1 MGKSK
6 SKSNSRSIS
15 KWKKFFSSSA
25 QKTNNDSREELGGS
39 QQTATSPG
47 PTSNSSVSG
56 TSRSKSINKR
66 RANMSRDDGAMPKTV
81 EEKDHTPVP
90 APAPKS
96 IEEKKEKKEG
106 GSKTE
111 EAPSKQGQ
119 KKKTEPKKEEQE
131 ASVFE
136 EVQGPA
142 APAQTGTHGIKN
154 KMRWKID
161 VEGADTNGDQK
172 MSEVLD
178 KLAKL
183 RKKIKNKK
191 CKVLKANEKA
201 LTEEDDEK
209 ETHDDVIINC
219 ARVLQL
225 VKMEALISKE
235 IPEPDQEILRAFC
248 RSGDQEDKSEGL
260 IEKIVMGVLN
270 AVVQKN
276 EFVRQVTIPGE
287 LRLFAV
293 DEKKAKVPMMAL
305 LMARKDLLYV
315 SWSKPN
321 RDVENTLD
329 GTWGGMAVKKGAA
342 VAVQSTLLG

>member
-15 KWKKFFSSSA
+15 KWRKFWGSSA
-25 QKTNNDSREELGGS
+25 QKTNNDSREELGS
-39 QQTATSPG
+39 QTTAMAPSPA
-47 PTSNSSVSG
+47 TASNSSVSG
-56 TSRSKSINKR
+56 TSRSKSLQKR
-66 RANMSRDDGAMPKTV
+66 RANMSRDDGNTPKTV
-81 EEKDHTPVP
+81 EEKDH
-90 APAPKS
+90 PKS
-96 IEEKKEKKEG
+96 IDEKKEEKKEEKKKEG

-111 EAPSKQGQ
+111 EAPSKPAP
-119 KKKTEPKKEEQE
+119 KKKEAKKEEQE

-136 EVQGPA
+136 EVEGPA

-161 VEGADTNGDQK
+161 VEGADTTTKGDQK
-172 MSEVLD
+172 MSEVLE

-183 RKKIKNKK
+183 RKKNKTKK
-191 CKVLKANEKA
+191 CKVLKANDKIM
-201 LTEEDDEK
+201 TEDDDEK
-209 ETHDDVIINC
+209 EVTEDTIINC

-225 VKMEALISKE
+225 IKMEALIVKE
-235 IPEPDQEILRAFC
+235 IPEPDHEILRAFC
-248 RSGDQEDKSEGL
+248 RSGDQEDKAEGM
-260 IEKIVMGVLN
+260 IEKIVMTVLN

-276 EFVRQVTIPGE
+276 DYVRQVTIPGE

-293 DEKKAKVPMMAL
+293 DEKKAKMPMIAL

-315 SWSKPN
+315 SWQKVN

-329 GTWGGMAVKKGAA
+329 GSWGVMAVKKAA
-342 VAVQSTLLG
+342 TAPVQSTLL